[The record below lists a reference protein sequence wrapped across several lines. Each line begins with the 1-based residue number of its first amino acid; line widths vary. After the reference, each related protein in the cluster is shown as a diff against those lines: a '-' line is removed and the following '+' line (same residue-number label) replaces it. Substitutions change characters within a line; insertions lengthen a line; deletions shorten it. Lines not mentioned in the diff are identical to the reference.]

1 MNKKS
6 KDHTTQFLLGGL
18 IIVAVLCICIF
29 SYMAFH
35 MERRSSETISQVGLT
50 YMSGM
55 SEQVSLHFE
64 TIMSLRLSQVRAL
77 VNTIRPESTYE
88 TEKVWER
95 LEYHARARS
104 FNYLALCS
112 SDGTFEMIYGD
123 QIQADDP
130 ESYLRSLNEGK
141 DKVAVG
147 KDADGKSI
155 ILLGVPVAYPMSDGR
170 DSAALVACIPVD
182 YLSQTLSLNE
192 NNERVYSFIIRK
204 NGSFVIRSAEG
215 NNKNYFDRVRNMYDG
230 VNGMSVEE
238 YIEGLASAMEN
249 GEDYSAGIQIYGEQ
263 RHVYGTKLAYSEW
276 YLITT
281 MPYGTLGDTISGLS
295 REWIYMALTCCA
307 VILVV
312 LLLIFGKYFSMTRKQ
327 IKELEEAR
335 QMAEHANRAKS
346 EFLSNMSHDIR
357 TPMNAIV
364 GMTAIATANIDNR
377 QQVQNCLK
385 KITLSSR
392 HLLGL
397 INDVLDMSKIE
408 SGKMTLNYDQVS
420 LREVMEGIV
429 NISQPQVRAK
439 KQQFNVSIHDI
450 SAENVCCDGIRL
462 NQVLLN
468 LVSNAVKFTPDGGVI
483 NLSLYEEV
491 SPVGEDYVRIHFQ
504 VKDNG
509 IGMSPEFKEKV
520 FESFVREDNVRVNR
534 TEGSGLGMT
543 ITKYIV
549 DAMKGTIEVESEL
562 GKGTM
567 FHVVLDMEKGVV
579 QEQDMILPEW
589 NMLVVDDDRELCEST
604 VVSLKSIGVKAEWT
618 LDGETAVKMVMKH
631 HERHDDYQI
640 ILIDWKLPGMNGIE
654 TARKIS
660 QCVGEDIPILLISAY
675 DWADIE
681 NEAREAGIDGF
692 ISKPLFKSTL
702 FYGLRPFMTDLD
714 ELPERENESE
724 EDLQDKRILL
734 AEDNELNWEVAED
747 LLSELGLS
755 LDWAENGQICV
766 DKFQASEPGHY
777 DAVLMDIRMPVMGG
791 YEAAHMIRNSGRQDA
806 DIPIIAMTADA
817 FSEDIQKCLEAGMNA
832 HVSKP
837 IDAPSV
843 ARLLKKYMK

>member
-1 MNKKS
+1 MNKKA

-377 QQVQNCLK
+377 QQVQNCLR

-520 FESFVREDNVRVNR
+520 FESFVREDNARVNR

>member
-1 MNKKS
+1 MNKKA

-64 TIMSLRLSQVRAL
+64 TTMSLRLSQVRAL

-95 LEYHARARS
+95 LEYHARARA

-238 YIEGLASAMEN
+238 YIEGLSSAMEN

-263 RHVYGTKLAYSEW
+263 RHVYGTKLAHSEW

-520 FESFVREDNVRVNR
+520 FESFVREDNARVNR

>member
-1 MNKKS
+1 MNKKT
-6 KDHTTQFLLGGL
+6 KDHTTRFLLASV

-29 SYMAFH
+29 SYMAFR
-35 MERRSSETISQVGLT
+35 MDRRSSETITQVGLT
-50 YMSGM
+50 YMSSM
-55 SEQVSLHFE
+55 SEQVSMHFE
-64 TIMSLRLSQVRAL
+64 TTISLRLSQVRAL
-77 VNTIRPESTYE
+77 VNTIQPGSSRNIKEL
-88 TEKVWER
+88 WER
-95 LEYHARARS
+95 LEYNARARS
-104 FNYLALCS
+104 FSYLALCS

-123 QIQADDP
+123 QVQVTDP
-130 ESYLRSLNEGK
+130 EPYLHSLNAGK

-147 KDADGKSI
+147 TDEDGKDI
-155 ILLGVPVAYPMSDGR
+155 ILLGVPVAYSMSDGGE
-170 DSAALVACIPVD
+170 SVALVAGIPTS
-182 YLSQTLSLNE
+182 YLSQTLSLDE

-215 NNKNYFDRVRNMYDG
+215 NNANYFDRVRNMYDG
-230 VNGMSVEE
+230 VDGMSSEQ
-238 YIEGLASAMEN
+238 YIEELSEAMVK

-281 MPYGTLGDTISGLS
+281 MPYVTLGDTISGLS
-295 REWIYMALTCCA
+295 REWVYMALTCCS
-307 VILVV
+307 VILAV
-312 LLLIFGKYFSMTRKQ
+312 LLLIFVRYFNLTRRQ
-327 IKELEEAR
+327 IQQLEEAR
-335 QMAEHANRAKS
+335 KMAEYANRAKS

-429 NISQPQVRAK
+429 NISQPQVNAK
-439 KQQFNVSIHDI
+439 KQRFNVSIHDI
-450 SAENVCCDGIRL
+450 TAENVCCDGIRL

-468 LVSNAVKFTPDGGVI
+468 LVSNAVKFTPEGGEI
-483 NLSLYEEV
+483 NLSLYEEE
-491 SPVGEDYVRIHFQ
+491 SPAGENFVRVHFQ

-509 IGMSPEFKEKV
+509 IGMTQEFREKI
-520 FESFVREDNVRVNR
+520 FESFAREDNARVNK
-534 TEGSGLGMT
+534 TEGSGLGMA

-549 DAMKGTIEVESEL
+549 DAMKGSIEVWSEP
-562 GKGTM
+562 GKGTE
-567 FHVVLDMEKGVV
+567 FNVVLDMEKGVA
-579 QEQDMILPEW
+579 QEQDMILPQW
-589 NMLVVDDDRELCEST
+589 NMLVVDDDKQLCESA
-604 VVSLKSIGVKAEWT
+604 VASLKSIGVNAEWT
-618 LDGETAVKMVMKH
+618 LDGETAVKMVEKRH
-631 HERHDDYQI
+631 KCHDDYQI

-654 TARKIS
+654 TAREIGR
-660 QCVGEDIPILLISAY
+660 CVGEDIPILLISAY

-681 NEAREAGIDGF
+681 VEARAAGIDGF

-702 FYGLRPFMTDLD
+702 FYGLRPYMADLGEISED
-714 ELPERENESE
+714 EKEDEENFRGR
-724 EDLQDKRILL
+724 RILL
-734 AEDNELNWEVAED
+734 AEDNELNWEVAEE
-747 LLSELGLS
+747 LLSELGLE
-755 LDWAENGQICV
+755 LDWAENGQICL
-766 DKFQASEPGHY
+766 DKYQASEPGYY
-777 DAVLMDIRMPVMGG
+777 DGVLMDIRMPVMGG
-791 YEAAHMIRNSGRQDA
+791 YETAQRIRSSGRPDA

-817 FSEDIQKCLEAGMNA
+817 FSEDIQKCLGAGMNA

-837 IDAPSV
+837 IDPQGV

>member
-1 MNKKS
+1 
-6 KDHTTQFLLGGL
+6 
-18 IIVAVLCICIF
+18 
-29 SYMAFH
+29 
-35 MERRSSETISQVGLT
+35 
-50 YMSGM
+50 
-55 SEQVSLHFE
+55 
-64 TIMSLRLSQVRAL
+64 
-77 VNTIRPESTYE
+77 
-88 TEKVWER
+88 
-95 LEYHARARS
+95 
-104 FNYLALCS
+104 
-112 SDGTFEMIYGD
+112 
-123 QIQADDP
+123 
-130 ESYLRSLNEGK
+130 
-141 DKVAVG
+141 
-147 KDADGKSI
+147 
-155 ILLGVPVAYPMSDGR
+155 
-170 DSAALVACIPVD
+170 
-182 YLSQTLSLNE
+182 
-192 NNERVYSFIIRK
+192 
-204 NGSFVIRSAEG
+204 
-215 NNKNYFDRVRNMYDG
+215 
-230 VNGMSVEE
+230 
-238 YIEGLASAMEN
+238 
-249 GEDYSAGIQIYGEQ
+249 
-263 RHVYGTKLAYSEW
+263 
-276 YLITT
+276 
-281 MPYGTLGDTISGLS
+281 
-295 REWIYMALTCCA
+295 
-307 VILVV
+307 
-312 LLLIFGKYFSMTRKQ
+312 
-327 IKELEEAR
+327 
-335 QMAEHANRAKS
+335 
-346 EFLSNMSHDIR
+346 
-357 TPMNAIV
+357 
-364 GMTAIATANIDNR
+364 
-377 QQVQNCLK
+377 
-385 KITLSSR
+385 
-392 HLLGL
+392 
-397 INDVLDMSKIE
+397 
-408 SGKMTLNYDQVS
+408 
-420 LREVMEGIV
+420 MEGIV

-520 FESFVREDNVRVNR
+520 FESFVREDNARVNR

-567 FHVVLDMEKGVV
+567 FHVVLDMEKGVVQEQDMEKGVV

>member
-123 QIQADDP
+123 QIQVDDP
-130 ESYLRSLNEGK
+130 ESYLHSLNEGK

-147 KDADGKSI
+147 KDTEGKSI
-155 ILLGVPVAYPMSDGR
+155 ILLGIPVAYPMSDGR

-238 YIEGLASAMEN
+238 YIEGLSSAMEN

-509 IGMSPEFKEKV
+509 IGMSPEFKEKI
-520 FESFVREDNVRVNR
+520 FESFVREDNARVNR

>member
-1 MNKKS
+1 MKIS
-6 KDHTTQFLLGGL
+6 LAF
-18 IIVAVLCICIF
+18 VSVLCVVIF
-29 SYMAFH
+29 SFLSVYMSRA
-35 MERRSSETISQVGLT
+35 SSSTISEIGRI

-55 SEQVSLHFE
+55 NERISMHFAT
-64 TIMSLRLSQVRAL
+64 TIDLRLSQVRAMIEDNPPGKTDSRIL
-77 VNTIRPESTYE
+77 RE
-88 TEKVWER
+88 TLAYNAKVR
-95 LEYHARARS
+95 G
-104 FNYLALCS
+104 FDYLAYYSRDGEFDMLCGEQV
-112 SDGTFEMIYGD
+112 DVL
-123 QIQADDP
+123 DP
-130 ESYLRSLNEGK
+130 APFLASLNNGEQK
-141 DKVAVG
+141 IAVG
-147 KDADGKSI
+147 SDQSGNK
-155 ILLGVPVAYPMSDGR
+155 LVLMGVSAEYPMEDGECT
-170 DSAALVACIPVD
+170 ALVVGLPVD
-182 YLSQTLSLNE
+182 YIQEVLFLDE
-192 NNERVYSFIIRK
+192 EDAIVYSHIIRRD
-204 NGSFVIRSAEG
+204 GSFVIRSGDAFRG
-215 NNKNYFDRVRNMYDG
+215 NYFERIRSIFDEVGGENA
-230 VNGMSVEE
+230 EE
-238 YIEGLASAMEN
+238 YVAELSDAMNEGK
-249 GEDYSAGIQIYGEQ
+249 DYSNVLDMGSER
-263 RHVYGTKLAYSEW
+263 RHLYCTLLPYSEW
-276 YLITT
+276 YLVTV
-281 MPYGTLGDTISGLS
+281 MPYGTLDESIRNLS
-295 REWIYMALTCCA
+295 LHWITLTVIGCATVLLALTF
-307 VILVV
+307 V
-312 LLLIFGKYFSMTRKQ
+312 FMKYFGLTRKQ
-327 IKELEEAR
+327 LREVEEAR
-335 QMAEHANRAKS
+335 RDAVYANKAKS

-397 INDVLDMSKIE
+397 INDALDMSKIE

-520 FESFVREDNVRVNR
+520 FESFVREDNARVNR

>member
-1 MNKKS
+1 MNKKA

-64 TIMSLRLSQVRAL
+64 TTMSLRLSQVRAL

-95 LEYHARARS
+95 LEYHARARA

-238 YIEGLASAMEN
+238 YIEGLSSAMEN

-263 RHVYGTKLAYSEW
+263 RHVYGTKLAHSEW

-509 IGMSPEFKEKV
+509 IGMSPEFKEKI
-520 FESFVREDNVRVNR
+520 FESFVREDNARVNR

>member
-520 FESFVREDNVRVNR
+520 FESFVREDNARVNR

>member
-1 MNKKS
+1 MNKKA

-520 FESFVREDNVRVNR
+520 FESFVREDNARVNR

>member
-1 MNKKS
+1 M
-6 KDHTTQFLLGGL
+6 
-18 IIVAVLCICIF
+18 AVLCICIF

-520 FESFVREDNVRVNR
+520 FESFVREDNARVNR

>member
-1 MNKKS
+1 MNKKA

-64 TIMSLRLSQVRAL
+64 TTMSLRLSQVRAL

-95 LEYHARARS
+95 LEYHARARA

-238 YIEGLASAMEN
+238 YIEGLSSAMEN

-263 RHVYGTKLAYSEW
+263 RHVYGTKLAHSEW

-397 INDVLDMSKIE
+397 INDILDMSKIE

-509 IGMSPEFKEKV
+509 IGMSPEFKEKI
-520 FESFVREDNVRVNR
+520 FESFVREDNARVNR

>member
-1 MNKKS
+1 MNKKA

-64 TIMSLRLSQVRAL
+64 TTMSLRLSQVRAL

-95 LEYHARARS
+95 LEYHARARA

-238 YIEGLASAMEN
+238 YIEGLSSAMEN

-263 RHVYGTKLAYSEW
+263 RHVYGTKLAHSEW

-483 NLSLYEEV
+483 SLSLYEEV

-520 FESFVREDNVRVNR
+520 FESFVREDNARVNR

-589 NMLVVDDDRELCEST
+589 NMLVVDDDRELCESA

-766 DKFQASEPGHY
+766 DKFQASEPGYY
-777 DAVLMDIRMPVMGG
+777 DAVLMDIRMPVMSG

>member
-1 MNKKS
+1 MNKKA

-64 TIMSLRLSQVRAL
+64 TTMSLRLSQVRAL

-95 LEYHARARS
+95 LEYHARARA

-238 YIEGLASAMEN
+238 YIEGLSSAMEN

-263 RHVYGTKLAYSEW
+263 RHVYGTKLAHSEW

-397 INDVLDMSKIE
+397 INDVLDVSKIE

-520 FESFVREDNVRVNR
+520 FESFVREDNARVNR

>member
-123 QIQADDP
+123 QIQVDDP
-130 ESYLRSLNEGK
+130 ESYLHSLNEGK

-520 FESFVREDNVRVNR
+520 FESFVREDNARVNR

>member
-1 MNKKS
+1 MNKKA

-64 TIMSLRLSQVRAL
+64 TTMSLRLSQVRAL

-95 LEYHARARS
+95 LEYHARARA

-238 YIEGLASAMEN
+238 YIEGLSSAMEN

-263 RHVYGTKLAYSEW
+263 RHVYGTKLAHSEW

-509 IGMSPEFKEKV
+509 IGMSPEFKEKI
-520 FESFVREDNVRVNR
+520 FESFVREDNARVNR

-589 NMLVVDDDRELCEST
+589 NMLVVDDDRELCESA

-766 DKFQASEPGHY
+766 DKFQASEPGYY
-777 DAVLMDIRMPVMGG
+777 DAVLMDIRMPVMSG